1 MPTTVTSP
9 RVKVA
14 AFLFIILMLGLALVA
29 VDALLAALN
38 PTGVNEADAKLGWRL
53 KKNVAYHREKTA
65 LTGRRFDV
73 TFTTDANGMRTFGAN
88 PDAPEKILILGDSYT
103 GEPYASDDRMWYAEF
118 VRRLAE
124 LTHRPQSDFFV
135 AAGASGGYGTLQSLM
150 RAKEI
155 KSFFKPTLLI
165 HQFCDN
171 DFLNN
176 SFDLEK
182 KSVVLNQWTL
192 RPYLAADRETVV
204 FHEGVL
210 PSLYRFMLYRSS
222 LFGVF
227 DRALQ
232 VSLSSRYGGFLMIP
246 REDKEAYVKNVRALT
261 YDDNAIDL
269 TRFLLTKIRRSFQDI
284 PAIMVDC
291 PIESSST
298 NQIWI
303 DAARSAGFTPIA
315 APSDALVA
323 AKLRGEADL
332 FGADGAH
339 LSDTG
344 NALMG
349 RLLADEV
356 APLGLVDSR

>member
-1 MPTTVTSP
+1 MSASAPSP
-9 RVKVA
+9 RVKIA
-14 AFLFIILMLGLALVA
+14 AFFFVIVMLGLALVA
-29 VDALLAALN
+29 IDAILAAFN
-38 PTGVNEADAKLGWRL
+38 PTGVNEGDARLGWRL
-53 KKNVAYHREKTA
+53 KKNVVYHREKTA
-65 LTGRRFDV
+65 FSGRKFDV
-73 TFTTDANGMRTFGAN
+73 TFTTDANGMRTFGKDPN
-88 PDAPEKILILGDSYT
+88 APVRILVLGDSYT
-103 GEPYASDDRMWYAEF
+103 GEPYASDDQMWYADF

-150 RAKEI
+150 RAEEI
-155 KSFFKPTLLI
+155 KAHFKPTLLI

-176 SFDLEK
+176 SFELEQ
-182 KSVVLNQWTL
+182 KSVVLNQWMM
-192 RPYLAADRETVV
+192 RPYLAPDRETVV
-204 FHEGVL
+204 FHEGLL
-210 PSLYRFMLYRSS
+210 PRLYRYMLYRSA

-246 REDKEAYVKNVRALT
+246 KDDKDAYAKNVRAMT
-261 YDDNAIDL
+261 YDEKAIDL
-269 TRFLLTKIRRSFQDI
+269 TRFLLTKIRHNFDGV

-291 PIESSST
+291 PIESSET
-298 NQIWI
+298 NQVWI

-315 APSDALVA
+315 APSDVLVA

-349 RLLADEV
+349 RVLADSV
-356 APLGLVDSR
+356 APLGLVESK

>member
-1 MPTTVTSP
+1 MSTTSPSP
-9 RVKVA
+9 RVKIA
-14 AFLFIILMLGLALVA
+14 AFLFMILMFGLIIVA
-29 VDALLAALN
+29 ADAILAAFN
-38 PTGVNEADAKLGWRL
+38 PVGVNESDARLGWRL
-53 KKNVAYHREKTA
+53 KKNVSYHREKTT
-65 LTGRRFDV
+65 LNGRRFDV
-73 TFTTDANGMRTFGAN
+73 KFTTDANGMRTFG
-88 PDAPEKILILGDSYT
+88 PDPEAPVKILILGDSYT
-103 GEPYASDDRMWYAEF
+103 GEPYASDDQMWYAAF
-118 VRRLAE
+118 IRRLAE

-150 RAKEI
+150 RAEEI
-155 KSFFKPTLLI
+155 KSFYKPTLLI

-176 SFDLEK
+176 SFDLEQ
-182 KSVVLNQWTL
+182 KSVVLNQWMM
-192 RPYLAADRETVV
+192 RPYLAADRETVI
-204 FHEGVL
+204 FHEGLL
-210 PSLYRFMLYRSS
+210 PKLYRYMLYRSS

-246 REDKEAYVKNVRALT
+246 NNDKEAYAKNVRAIT
-261 YDDNAIDL
+261 YDEKAIDL
-269 TRFLLTKIRRSFQDI
+269 TRFLLKKIRNDFDGV

-291 PIESSST
+291 PIESSET
-298 NQIWI
+298 NRVWV
-303 DAARSAGFTPIA
+303 DAARSAGFTPIT

-344 NALMG
+344 NAVMG
-349 RLLADEV
+349 RVLADSV
-356 APLGLVDSR
+356 APLGLIESK

>member
-1 MPTTVTSP
+1 MTTTDTSP
-9 RVKVA
+9 RVKFA
-14 AFLFIILMLGLALVA
+14 AFLFVVAMLGLGLFA
-29 VDALLAALN
+29 VDRILAAVN
-38 PTGVNEADAKLGWRL
+38 PTGVNEADARLGWRL
-53 KKNVAYHREKTA
+53 KKNVVYHREKTA

-73 TFTTDANGMRTFGAN
+73 TFTTDANGMRVFGSN
-88 PDAPEKILILGDSYT
+88 PDAPVKILILGDSYT

-150 RAKEI
+150 RAQEI
-155 KSFFKPTLLI
+155 KAFYRPTLLL

-176 SFDLEK
+176 SFELEQN
-182 KSVVLNQWTL
+182 SVVLNQWML
-192 RPYLAADRETVV
+192 RPYLAADRETVL
-204 FHEGVL
+204 FHSGLL
-210 PSLYRFMLYRSS
+210 PSLYRYMLYRSA

-232 VSLSSRYGGFLMIP
+232 VSLSNRYGGFLMIP
-246 REDKEAYVKNVRALT
+246 KEEGDAYAKKMRALT
-261 YDDNAIDL
+261 YDDGAVDL
-269 TRFLLTKIRRSFQDI
+269 TRFLLTKIRETFADV

-291 PIESSST
+291 PIESTAT
-298 NQIWI
+298 NRIWVE
-303 DAARSAGFTPIA
+303 AARGAGFTPIPE
-315 APSDALVA
+315 PSDTLVA

-332 FGADGAH
+332 FGTDGAH

-344 NALMG
+344 NAVMG
-349 RLLADEV
+349 RVLAEAI
-356 APLGLVDSR
+356 APMGLIGSR